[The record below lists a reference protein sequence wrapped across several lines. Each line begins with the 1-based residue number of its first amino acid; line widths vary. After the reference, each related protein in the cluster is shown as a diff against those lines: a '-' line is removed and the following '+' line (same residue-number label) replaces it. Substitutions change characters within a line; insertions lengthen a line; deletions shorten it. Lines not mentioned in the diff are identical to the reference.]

1 MPIKATRYIIETIT
15 PSTKTV
21 EITSSPLISDY
32 TDLVDAMEHLVERIN
47 ELVNLN
53 FLIFLNILIC

>member
-15 PSTKTV
+15 PSTKTI

>member
-53 FLIFLNILIC
+53 FLIF